1 MARFP
6 EIAEADWDAAQR
18 RVAHA
23 IRSGPRGAIVGP
35 FLPLFHSPELSQHV
49 QRLGA
54 YIRFESTL
62 PEDLKELAILV
73 TARHWSAQFEWYA
86 HRRLAAKAGL
96 DPAIAAAVAERRRP
110 DGLTPIQAAVYD
122 FVSELHRDHRVS
134 DATFARA
141 AEHFDRR
148 TLMDLTG
155 LCGYYALIAMVLNVA
170 EVPVPEGEPE
180 LTD

>member
-18 RVAHA
+18 RVADA
-23 IRSGPRGAIVGP
+23 IRSGPRGDLVGP

-54 YIRFESTL
+54 YIRFESAL

-86 HRRLAAKAGL
+86 HRRLAEKAGL
-96 DPAIAAAVAERRRP
+96 DAATIAAIAERRRP
-110 DGLTPIQAAVYD
+110 ESLTPVQAAVYD
-122 FVSELHRDHRVS
+122 LASELHCEHRVS
-134 DATFARA
+134 DTTFARA

-148 TLMDLTG
+148 ALMDLTG
-155 LCGYYALIAMVLNVA
+155 LCGYYALIAMVLNTA
-170 EVPVPEGEPE
+170 EVPVPEGKPE